1 MKAHAYQ
8 LKIIEKK
15 ARPPI
20 WRRALIPYGITFSV
34 LAYLMNEIMELG
46 EPPFFRMKFKD
57 EHTDLLETEKL
68 DISDAPMFFLNNI
81 RDAKITFIDEFLKEG
96 SWFTYNY
103 GKKEYRV
110 EVEKIEDDCNISVP
124 MLLGF
129 SKADPFR
136 TAPEGSIQEHTRRLL
151 ENCMCDYKEKAV
163 LLNLAEIYRSK
174 QKTGIQMLPATTDP
188 SPEKVDH
195 SSETRLMEE
204 YIEWLKAE
212 RDKKEKQVEELKL
225 QLKQLRS
232 QEGLPEQKTPVR
244 LTQKQAFMAFSKE
257 ELVDLARDM
266 RIRGASTWKKS
277 ELAERM
283 SNEVLA
289 PSWLRK
295 QLLLL
300 TETELKL
307 FRKLCKEKYW
317 YKPVESDWPQL
328 NKLED
333 MLLVFIDDEDSAAV
347 SVEMKERF
355 QQVDTPAFRKEH
367 AKMYWFCQ
375 CLFVVDAIYGS
386 VPISVFGELYAQKKG
401 MMIDLPEMER
411 LLSFLPAGDMTP
423 VIKGDRLIARDLL
436 EKDFYKQVEASQGN
450 KEYYIPEPGEVELL
464 YNYSFPV
471 YDPVYQKYAAFL
483 RDKLDLNDDELFE
496 VLVMTFRCLALGGM
510 ISDVQ
515 KLLDAQGIVF
525 PSQEAVSEFVP
536 LIIDLSNHTRMM
548 SNCGHTPDEMSLQRR
563 NYAPGQPVKKA
574 QKIYP
579 NDPCPCGSGKK
590 YKKCCGRK

>member
-20 WRRALIPYGITFSV
+20 WRRVLVPYGITFSV
-34 LAYLMNEIMELG
+34 LAYILNEIMELE
-46 EPPFFRMKFKD
+46 EPPVFRIVFEDKNV
-57 EHTDLLETEKL
+57 HLLEIDKL
-68 DISDAPMFFLNNI
+68 DRPADFSFFLRDF
-81 RDAKITFIDEFLKEG
+81 RDAKITFIDEFFEEG
-96 SWFTYNY
+96 SGFTYNY

-110 EVEKIEDDCNISVP
+110 EIEKIEDDCNISVP

-129 SKADPFR
+129 SRADPFR
-136 TAPEGSIQEHTRRLL
+136 TAPKGTIQQHTRRLL
-151 ENCMCDYKEKAV
+151 DNCMCDYKKKAV
-163 LLNLAEIYRSK
+163 LLTLSEIYSSK
-174 QKTGIQMLPATTDP
+174 QKAGIHMLPATKDP
-188 SPEKVDH
+188 RPEKVDH
-195 SSETRLMEE
+195 SSETRLWEAHLD
-204 YIEWLKAE
+204 WLVSE
-212 RDKKEKQVEELKL
+212 RDKKEKELKEL
-225 QLKQLRS
+225 KQQLKEQRS
-232 QEGLPEQKTPVR
+232 QRDKPKRRYPVR
-244 LTQKQAFMAFSKE
+244 ITQKQIFMTFSKE

-289 PSWLRK
+289 SSWLGK

-300 TETELKL
+300 ADMELKL

-317 YKPVESDWPQL
+317 YTPEESEMPHLDE
-328 NKLED
+328 LEEK
-333 MLLVFIDDEDSAAV
+333 LLVFIDDEYNAAV

-355 QQVDTPAFRKEH
+355 QQADTPAFRKEH
-367 AKMYWFCQ
+367 AMMYWFRQ
-375 CLFVVDAIYGS
+375 CLFAVDAIYGS
-386 VPISVFGELYAQKKG
+386 VPVSVFSKIYAQKKG
-401 MMIDLPEMER
+401 MTIDLPEMER
-411 LLSFLPAGDMTP
+411 FLSFLPSEEIPP
-423 VIKGDRLIARDLL
+423 VIKGDRLIARELL
-436 EKDFYKQVEASQGN
+436 ADDWYKQVEASQGN
-450 KEYYIPEPGEVELL
+450 KDFYIPEPGEVELL

-471 YDPVYQKYAAFL
+471 YDADYQKYADFL
-483 RDKLDLNDDELFE
+483 YEELDLDDDDLFE
-496 VLVMTFRCLALGGM
+496 VLVMTFRCLSSGGM

-525 PSQEAVSEFVP
+525 PSQEAVGKFVP
-536 LIIDLSNHTRMM
+536 LIINLSNHTRMM
-548 SNCGHTPDEMSLQRR
+548 SNCGHTPDEMSAQRR
-563 NYAPGQPVKKA
+563 SSAPGQPVKKA

>member
-46 EPPFFRMKFKD
+46 EPPFFRMKFED

-81 RDAKITFIDEFLKEG
+81 RDAKITFIDEFFKEG

-151 ENCMCDYKEKAV
+151 ENCMCDHKEKAV

-188 SPEKVDH
+188 RPEKVDH

-232 QEGLPEQKTPVR
+232 QGGLPEQKTPVR

-289 PSWLRK
+289 SSWFGK

-300 TETELKL
+300 ADMELKL

-317 YKPVESDWPQL
+317 YTPEESEMPHLDE
-328 NKLED
+328 LEEK
-333 MLLVFIDDEDSAAV
+333 LLVFIDDEYNAAV

-355 QQVDTPAFRKEH
+355 QQADTPAFRKEH
-367 AKMYWFCQ
+367 AMMYWFRQ
-375 CLFVVDAIYGS
+375 CLFAVDAIYGS
-386 VPISVFGELYAQKKG
+386 VPVSVFSKIYAQKKG
-401 MMIDLPEMER
+401 MTIDLPEMER
-411 LLSFLPAGDMTP
+411 FLSFLPSEEIPP
-423 VIKGDRLIARDLL
+423 VIKGDRLIARELL
-436 EKDFYKQVEASQGN
+436 ADDWYKQVEASQGN
-450 KEYYIPEPGEVELL
+450 KDFYIPEPGEVELL

-471 YDPVYQKYAAFL
+471 YDADYQKYADFL
-483 RDKLDLNDDELFE
+483 YEELDLDDDDLFE
-496 VLVMTFRCLALGGM
+496 VLVMTFRCLSSGGM

-525 PSQEAVSEFVP
+525 PSQEAVGEFVP
-536 LIIDLSNHTRMM
+536 LIINLSNHTRMM
-548 SNCGHTPDEMSLQRR
+548 SNCGHTPDEMSAQRR
-563 NYAPGQPVKKA
+563 SSAPGQPVKKA